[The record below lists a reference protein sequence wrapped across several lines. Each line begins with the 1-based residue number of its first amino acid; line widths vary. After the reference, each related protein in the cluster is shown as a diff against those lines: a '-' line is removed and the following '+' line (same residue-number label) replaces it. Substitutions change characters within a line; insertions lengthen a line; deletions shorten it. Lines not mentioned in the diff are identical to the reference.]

1 MLPLYIMLSH
11 DVNTFGK
18 CFKLFRKSLVNKKV
32 FYFPATIE
40 TTFLIISASA
50 ALYFLVK

>member
-18 CFKLFRKSLVNKKV
+18 CFKLFRKSLVNKTK
-32 FYFPATIE
+32 FSI
-40 TTFLIISASA
+40 FLPQ
-50 ALYFLVK
+50 LKQLF